1 MMEASVRRKRIVLS
15 ADEAAE
21 GIAAYFQSV
30 GSHPALAARL
40 SRHPA
45 WYAIRNADGEW
56 LFGPSKF
63 VGYRDM
69 NAEDYLA
76 SSYDRKDGRETEP
89 TLAAWFDEVDGDTAL
104 GTELRDAFARFAA
117 NLGKTPNKRWRVS
130 VLRSELRARGVAP
143 SVDSISDRIDFHP
156 DICGGRPRIKG
167 TRIRVSDIVSALG
180 AGETIAEI
188 LEDFPYLTEADIY
201 AALDY
206 AAKATD
212 HRILRV
218 A

>member
-1 MMEASVRRKRIVLS
+1 MRKKRIVAS
-15 ADEAAE
+15 AVEAAE
-21 GIAAYFQSV
+21 GIAGYFQSV

-45 WYAIRNADGEW
+45 WYAVRNAAGEW
-56 LFGPSKF
+56 MFGPSKF
-63 VGYRDM
+63 VGYRGM
-69 NAEDYLA
+69 NAEDYLV
-76 SSYDRKDGRETEP
+76 SGYDRKDGRETEP
-89 TLAAWFDEVDGDTAL
+89 TLAAWFDEVEADTVL
-104 GTELRDAFARFAA
+104 GMELRDAFARFAA
-117 NLGKTPNKRWRVS
+117 NMGKTPNKRWRVS
-130 VLRSELRARGVAP
+130 VLRTELRARSAAP
-143 SVDSISDRIDFHP
+143 PIDSISDRIDFHP

-180 AGETIAEI
+180 TGETIAEI

-212 HRILRV
+212 HRVLR
-218 A
+218 AA

>member
-1 MMEASVRRKRIVLS
+1 MTTSVRKKRVVAS
-15 ADEAAE
+15 ADEAA
-21 GIAAYFQSV
+21 GNIAAYFQSV

-45 WYAIRNADGEW
+45 WYAVRNAAGEW
-56 LFGPSKF
+56 MFGPSKF
-63 VGYRDM
+63 VGYRGM
-69 NAEDYLA
+69 NAEDYLV
-76 SSYDRKDGRETEP
+76 SGYDRKDGRETEP
-89 TLAAWFDEVDGDTAL
+89 TLAAWFDEVDSDTVL
-104 GTELRDAFARFAA
+104 GMELRDAFARFAA
-117 NLGKTPNKRWRVS
+117 SLGKAPNKRWRVS
-130 VLRSELRARGVAP
+130 VLRTELRARGAAQ

-180 AGETIAEI
+180 TGETIAEI

-212 HRILRV
+212 HRVLR
-218 A
+218 AA